1 MPKRRKTAPLGQTD
15 EIVRLYMEGDV
26 TGPLSVRQ
34 IADRTGLTRWV
45 VASRLNELGI
55 TLRDRDEALRTRQE
69 RLDAQR
75 EREERDRCPIQ
86 GPMGP
91 CAQQRMSPT
100 QACYYHEKLVRGI
113 TTPAPAPKTL
123 GRPGKKVRA

>member
-15 EIVRLYMEGDV
+15 ELVRLYMEGDV

-75 EREERDRCPIQ
+75 EREERQRCPIE
-86 GPMGP
+86 GPVGP
-91 CAQQRMSPT
+91 CQQQRMSPT
-100 QACYYHEKLVRGI
+100 QACYYHEKLVRGLAS
-113 TTPAPAPKTL
+113 PAPAPKTA
-123 GRPGKKVRA
+123 GRPTKVRA